1 MNFKHFYPLLAVF
14 AFSGACAQ
22 VGINTPQPQ
31 STFDI
36 VGNAASTSAKDGVT
50 APRITRQQLAA
61 KVAGTY
67 AAAQTGALV
76 YVTDATTPTGTT
88 PSLAQTTNISRAG
101 YHYFDGTSWKQLNDP
116 DNTSLSTN
124 IYNSD
129 GTLTANRIV
138 SQSDKSLTFNGTI
151 ANAFS
156 INRSTSANPI
166 LSVDAANDRVGI
178 GTTVPR
184 SRFDIVADNLGG
196 GAPNDFSFTGYGTS
210 KNPALFLASASGTV
224 AAPANLLL
232 NDIIGSVH
240 FTPRVN
246 GVFQTGSAIFSNY
259 RGDGTNNSTDL
270 GLYTSG
276 VERIRIDPAGNL
288 GIGNTTPTVKL
299 DINSG
304 GTSTTPVTA
313 VKIVDGNQA
322 VGKVLTSDAN
332 GLATWQTPSAQSSV
346 NIYNTDG
353 TLTGNRV
360 VTQGANNLTF
370 NGTTGNLIVQSNN
383 NGAQRSYFSNTNTGA
398 NSRMDVAVAAG
409 TGGVYLGV
417 DNGSGIFGAGSKG
430 YLDNRSGGRFAFGST
445 GVEQMTIAANG
456 NVGIGNSSPSVKLD
470 INSGGTSTTPVA
482 AFKIVDGNQSAGKI
496 LTSDANG
503 VATWQD
509 PASTSSVNI
518 YNSNGTLT
526 GNRVVTQAANTLAF
540 TSTAT
545 NGFSVDGATLS
556 VDAANDRVGFGTT
569 APLAKTDAVG
579 TTFGMRM
586 AGGNW
591 DNLWFNLTANGPSIN
606 ASGAET
612 GMNFNVGTNAT
623 GTYGDGQTLT
633 TVATMRAN
641 GNMGIGTTNPLQR
654 LHITSGG
661 TSTAP
666 VAAMRIEDGN
676 QAAGKILTS
685 DANGVATWQDPAATS
700 SVNIYNSNGTLT
712 GNRIVTQAANTLA
725 FNSSVASGFSLTNT
739 SGTAAVI
746 TSPANTNVIPSLRI
760 GGASSTPAVGQ
771 GAWIG
776 LNPNFS
782 QGSYP
787 IAVGAVYSTASAGEG
802 SADFAVA
809 TSSGGNASVRMT
821 VKNSGNVGIGTI
833 SPASTLHVATNDEGL
848 INERF
853 ASGGGNWPTLVLRR
867 SGSATLGTNAAV
879 ASGNGLG
886 AIVFAGNT
894 GSGYNTDYTGTS
906 SSIRSNSTQAFSGT
920 TMGSNMTFF
929 TVANG
934 TNTAAQRMIL
944 THDGNVGIGTST
956 PTSLLSVNGSA
967 DKPGGGSWGTFSDRR
982 VKKDI
987 NEFKDGLNVINQ
999 LKPVVYKY
1007 TEKSGYTD
1015 LNKEYVGFIAQEV
1028 EKAAPY
1034 MVNVMDDSAKSGL
1047 KDKRELDES
1056 ALTKILVNAVKEQQ
1070 KEIELLKTQV
1080 KELLELNKKK

>member
-14 AFSGACAQ
+14 AFSGAYAQ

-67 AAAQTGALV
+67 AAAQAGTLV
-76 YVTDATTPTGTT
+76 YVTNAGTPTGTT
-88 PSLAQTTNISRAG
+88 PSLAQTTDITKTG
-101 YHYFDGTSWKQLNDP
+101 YYYFDGTIWKQISDTDSP
-116 DNTSLSTN
+116 SVN

-129 GTLTANRIV
+129 GTLTGNRIV
-138 SQSDKSLTFNGTI
+138 SQGSNTLAFNGTV
-151 ANAFS
+151 ANSFS
-156 INRSTSANPI
+156 VNKSNVSNPV
-166 LSVDAANDRVGI
+166 LSVDTNNNRVGISTSSPTGKFDIVSDNEGAGAGNDFNFRGFGNSKNPALFLSSAGGTLAAPTNSTNGDLAGSIFFSSRANNTNVSSSIASTYRGDGATNLTDLAFSTSNAERVRIDPTGNVGI
-178 GTTVPR
+178 GTTVPQNR
-184 SRFDIVADNLGG
+184 LDLGATAGSSITDVAGKKLAVYNTATGTSFYGLGVSSNTLQLHASSAATDAPGAVLTNTGNFGIGNTSPSVKLDVNSGGTSTAPVTAVKIVDGNQAVGKVLTSDATGLATWQTPATQSSVNIYNTDGSITGNRTVTLGANTLAFASTAVNGFSVDGTTLSVDAANNRIGFGTIAPVTKFDIVADNA
-196 GAPNDFSFTGYGTS
+196 GAGAGAGNDMNFTGYGTS
-210 KNPALFLASASGTV
+210 KNPALFLSSAGGTLAAPTNLVNGDIAGSIYFTSRANNSGT
-224 AAPANLLL
+224 NS
-232 NDIIGSVH
+232 IIS
-240 FTPRVN
+240 
-246 GVFQTGSAIFSNY
+246 SAY
-259 RGDGTNNSTDL
+259 RGDGTTALTDL
-270 GLYTSG
+270 MFATSG
-276 VERIRIDPAGNL
+276 TERMRIDPIGNV
-288 GIGNTTPTVKL
+288 GIGNASPTVKL

-322 VGKVLTSDAN
+322 AGRVLTSDAN
-332 GLATWQTPSAQSSV
+332 GLATWQDAATSASV
-346 NIYNTDG
+346 NIYNTNG
-353 TLTGNRV
+353 SLTGNRV
-360 VTQGANNLTF
+360 VTQG
-370 NGTTGNLIVQSNN
+370 
-383 NGAQRSYFSNTNTGA
+383 
-398 NSRMDVAVAAG
+398 
-409 TGGVYLGV
+409 
-417 DNGSGIFGAGSKG
+417 
-430 YLDNRSGGRFAFGST
+430 
-445 GVEQMTIAANG
+445 
-456 NVGIGNSSPSVKLD
+456 
-470 INSGGTSTTPVA
+470 
-482 AFKIVDGNQSAGKI
+482 
-496 LTSDANG
+496 
-503 VATWQD
+503 
-509 PASTSSVNI
+509 
-518 YNSNGTLT
+518 
-526 GNRVVTQAANTLAF
+526 ANTLAF

-556 VDAANDRVGFGTT
+556 VDAANDRVGIGTT
-569 APLAKTDAVG
+569 APVAKIDAVG
-579 TTFGMRM
+579 TTFGMRT
-586 AGGNW
+586 AGIGTW
-591 DNLWFNLTANGPSIN
+591 DNLWFDLANTSAPAIN

-612 GMNFNVGTNAT
+612 GLQFKVGANVT

-633 TVATMRAN
+633 TVATMRPN
-641 GNMGIGTTNPLQR
+641 GNMGIGTANP
-654 LHITSGG
+654 
-661 TSTAP
+661 
-666 VAAMRIEDGN
+666 
-676 QAAGKILTS
+676 
-685 DANGVATWQDPAATS
+685 AT
-700 SVNIYNSNGTLT
+700 
-712 GNRIVTQAANTLA
+712 
-725 FNSSVASGFSLTNT
+725 
-739 SGTAAVI
+739 
-746 TSPANTNVIPSLRI
+746 
-760 GGASSTPAVGQ
+760 
-771 GAWIG
+771 
-776 LNPNFS
+776 
-782 QGSYP
+782 
-787 IAVGAVYSTASAGEG
+787 
-802 SADFAVA
+802 
-809 TSSGGNASVRMT
+809 
-821 VKNSGNVGIGTI
+821 
-833 SPASTLHVATNDEGL
+833 TLHVATTDEG
-848 INERF
+848 IISERF

-906 SSIRSNSTQAFSGT
+906 SSIRSNSTQAFSGSA
-920 TMGSNMTFF
+920 MGSNMTFF

-934 TNTAAQRMIL
+934 TNAAAQRMIL

-1034 MVNVMDDSAKSGL
+1034 MVNVIDDSAKSGL

>member
-14 AFSGACAQ
+14 ASSGTYAQ

-67 AAAQTGALV
+67 AAAQAGTLV
-76 YVTDATTPTGTT
+76 YVTNAGTPTGTT
-88 PSLAQTTNISRAG
+88 PSLAQTTDITKVG
-101 YHYFDGTSWKQLNDP
+101 YYYFDGTVWKQISDTDSP
-116 DNTSLSTN
+116 SVN

-129 GTLTANRIV
+129 GTLTNNRVVTQGANTLAFTSTAV
-138 SQSDKSLTFNGTI
+138 NG
-151 ANAFS
+151 FS
-156 INRSTSANPI
+156 VDGST

-178 GTTVPR
+178 GTTIPR

-276 VERIRIDPAGNL
+276 VERIRIDPVGNVGIGTNAPQNRLDLGATAGSNITDVAGKKL
-288 GIGNTTPTVKL
+288 AVYNTATGSSFYGLGVSSNTLQLHASSAATDAPGAVLTNTGNFGIGNTSPSVKLDVNSGGTSTAPVTAVKIVDGNQAVGKVLTSDAAGLATWQTPATQSSVNIYNTDGSITGNRTVTLGANTLTFASTAVNGFSVDGTTLSVDAANNRIGLGTIAPVTKFDIVADNAGAGAGNDMNFTGYGTSKNPALFLSSAGGTLAAPTNLVNGDIAGSIYFTSRANNSGTNSIISSAYRGDGTTALTDLMFATSGTERMRIDPIGNVGIGNASPTVKL

-322 VGKVLTSDAN
+322 AGRVLTSDAN
-332 GLATWQTPSAQSSV
+332 GLATWQDAATSASV
-346 NIYNTDG
+346 NIYNTNG
-353 TLTGNRV
+353 SLTGNRV
-360 VTQGANNLTF
+360 VTQG
-370 NGTTGNLIVQSNN
+370 
-383 NGAQRSYFSNTNTGA
+383 
-398 NSRMDVAVAAG
+398 
-409 TGGVYLGV
+409 
-417 DNGSGIFGAGSKG
+417 
-430 YLDNRSGGRFAFGST
+430 
-445 GVEQMTIAANG
+445 
-456 NVGIGNSSPSVKLD
+456 
-470 INSGGTSTTPVA
+470 
-482 AFKIVDGNQSAGKI
+482 
-496 LTSDANG
+496 
-503 VATWQD
+503 
-509 PASTSSVNI
+509 
-518 YNSNGTLT
+518 
-526 GNRVVTQAANTLAF
+526 ANTLAF

-556 VDAANDRVGFGTT
+556 VDAANDRVGIGTT
-569 APLAKTDAVG
+569 APVAKIDAVG
-579 TTFGMRM
+579 TTFGMRT
-586 AGGNW
+586 AGIGTW
-591 DNLWFNLTANGPSIN
+591 DNLWFDLANTSAPAIN

-612 GMNFNVGTNAT
+612 GLQFKVGANVT

-633 TVATMRAN
+633 TIATMRPN
-641 GNMGIGTTNPLQR
+641 GNMGIGTANP
-654 LHITSGG
+654 
-661 TSTAP
+661 ST
-666 VAAMRIEDGN
+666 
-676 QAAGKILTS
+676 
-685 DANGVATWQDPAATS
+685 
-700 SVNIYNSNGTLT
+700 
-712 GNRIVTQAANTLA
+712 
-725 FNSSVASGFSLTNT
+725 
-739 SGTAAVI
+739 
-746 TSPANTNVIPSLRI
+746 
-760 GGASSTPAVGQ
+760 
-771 GAWIG
+771 
-776 LNPNFS
+776 
-782 QGSYP
+782 
-787 IAVGAVYSTASAGEG
+787 
-802 SADFAVA
+802 
-809 TSSGGNASVRMT
+809 
-821 VKNSGNVGIGTI
+821 
-833 SPASTLHVATNDEGL
+833 TLHVATTDEG
-848 INERF
+848 IISERF

-906 SSIRSNSTQAFSGT
+906 SSIRSNSTQAFSGSA
-920 TMGSNMTFF
+920 MGSNMTFF

-934 TNTAAQRMIL
+934 TNAAAQRMIL

-1034 MVNVMDDSAKSGL
+1034 MVNVIDDSAKSGL